1 MSSSIRDQVT
11 DFIVTSYLF
20 GDASRTPGHDES
32 LVETGIV
39 DSTGI
44 LELIEF
50 LESEF
55 GIEVLEEETVP
66 ENLDSIDR
74 LCRYVESK
82 QSGGPAVS
90 GSTQSAAVT

>member
-11 DFIVTSYLF
+11 DFIVASYLF
-20 GDASRTPGHDES
+20 GDSSRTPGPDQS

-39 DSTGI
+39 DSTGV
-44 LELIEF
+44 LEMIEF

-55 GIEVLEEETVP
+55 GIQVLEEETVP

-74 LCRYVESK
+74 LCRYVEGK
-82 QSGGPAVS
+82 QPEGPTVPDSAH
-90 GSTQSAAVT
+90 STAVT